1 MSTAMRILPAHG
13 SITEQSANLFRIP
26 KMHET
31 DLLQRVAGD
40 FYAAAAPGEVRD
52 VAERLGMG
60 STTWWRRTSG
70 TEPTPLSRAGEDV
83 LRFRRAGYRADFYT
97 PYLAIIA
104 HLPDL
109 ERLTAAEVNELL
121 LAEHEREDAS
131 NAGLNHYQ
139 VRHLARGEPCFY
151 EMAVAAMDQGEK
163 SQVIARLALRLHLLV
178 GRREG

>member
-1 MSTAMRILPAHG
+1 MSTVMRILPAHQ
-13 SITEQSANLFRIP
+13 SITEQTASLFRIP
-26 KMHET
+26 KSCET
-31 DLLQRVAGD
+31 DLLQKVAGD

-60 STTWWRRTSG
+60 ASTWWRRTSG

-83 LRFRRAGYRADFYT
+83 LRFRRAGYGADFYT
-97 PYLAIIA
+97 PYLAIVA

-121 LAEHEREDAS
+121 LSAHEREEAS

-139 VRHLARGEPCFY
+139 SRHLTRGEPCFY
-151 EMAVAAMDQGEK
+151 EMAVAALDQGEK
-163 SQVIARLALRLHLLV
+163 SQVLARLALRLHLLV
-178 GRREG
+178 NRRA